1 MANGTDAL
9 LIALQAMGIGAGMK
23 VALPNLT
30 FWATYEAVAQLGA
43 EPVLIDINPMD
54 QHLDYGEL
62 CSTHQK
68 VKLDAIIFV
77 HLFGYTSSDLQKI
90 RDFASTEGIPLLED
104 AAQAFGVQHQGRS
117 VFADAELSTISFYP
131 AKVFGGISD
140 GGAILGR
147 NPELI
152 EKCRKLANH
161 GRDEHY
167 SYGFVGWNSRM
178 SSWQAVYLNALL
190 KQIDKQLESRR
201 QALKLYEERL
211 RGCGKHLQ
219 LHLPDADTIGNGY
232 LCVITLRGLSAEQTA
247 AELRKRG
254 VGVARTYPETM
265 CQQPPAAAAY
275 RASDLVHSRA
285 FCRSVINLPLF
296 AQISDSEVMYS
307 VDQLLE
313 ILEEKF

>member
-1 MANGTDAL
+1 MICLTVELIRPEIREAWEDNFRNCNFVGGPDVQDLETNLARKLEAKAAVAMANGTDAL

-104 AAQAFGVQHQGRS
+104 AAQAFGVQHKGRS

-152 EKCRKLANH
+152 EKCRKL
-161 GRDEHY
+161 
-167 SYGFVGWNSRM
+167 
-178 SSWQAVYLNALL
+178 
-190 KQIDKQLESRR
+190 KESR
-201 QALKLYEERL
+201 
-211 RGCGKHLQ
+211 
-219 LHLPDADTIGNGY
+219 
-232 LCVITLRGLSAEQTA
+232 
-247 AELRKRG
+247 
-254 VGVARTYPETM
+254 
-265 CQQPPAAAAY
+265 
-275 RASDLVHSRA
+275 SR
-285 FCRSVINLPLF
+285 
-296 AQISDSEVMYS
+296 
-307 VDQLLE
+307 
-313 ILEEKF
+313 